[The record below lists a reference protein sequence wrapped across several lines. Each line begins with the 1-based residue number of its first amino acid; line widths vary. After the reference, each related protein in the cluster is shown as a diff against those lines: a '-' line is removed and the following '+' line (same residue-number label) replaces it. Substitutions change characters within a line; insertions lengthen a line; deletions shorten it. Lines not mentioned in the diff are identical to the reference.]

1 MYPGY
6 SPADHQYGKAAQEVG
21 QEWAEA
27 KRKGVKFQPA
37 KDGPQYEIGQASKR
51 RKKSIEETRAELAER
66 EAMRDRALKNQDPV
80 VKKQDGLVEPS
91 QLLSSETG
99 EEAWKARAAMSGQ
112 PVLKSQGKQKQQK
125 QRGTDGKK
133 PGKKSASADSAAF
146 FIDSNPTP
154 PNLASVPVSSRQK
167 RAAGEEGLT
176 GKSKK
181 SKKVKVNHNFTE
193 SAPLIGNADTIETST
208 TAPLPDAT
216 SASQRKEPH
225 IEFDD
230 ITAEVDARMAEKEER
245 RKSKREKKRKRGES
259 EEPAGEGKKKKTKK
273 GKEKGSA

>member
-27 KRKGVKFQPA
+27 KRKGVEFQPA

-80 VKKQDGLVEPS
+80 VKNQDGLVEPS

-99 EEAWKARAAMSGQ
+99 EEAWKVRAAMSGQ
-112 PVLKSQGKQKQQK
+112 PVLKSQGKQKKQK

-133 PGKKSASADSAAF
+133 PGNKSASADSAAF